1 MSKYKK
7 LTEEQ
12 ILQNKANRLK
22 NQIVKGYSRYEE
34 LYNAQL
40 QQGYALRDKLSFAA
54 YNKKQRNVY
63 QIGKKKEKK
72 NINRVILNEDRLYLR
87 GSETV
92 KNIIKN
98 LKDIDPTIN
107 ARKTEIE
114 ILKGK
119 AFENVYGYTFSNPL
133 EYYDTKTN
141 SYKKAYSIKQ
151 AQYLRST
158 LLFGIQWYNK
168 DEGGYY

>member
-54 YNKKQRNVY
+54 YNKKYRNVY
-63 QIGKKKEKK
+63 QIGTKNERK

-92 KNIIKN
+92 KNLLKSLKN
-98 LKDIDPTIN
+98 NDPTIN
-107 ARKTEIE
+107 LRKTETE

-119 AFENVYGYTFSNPL
+119 ALDTINGYTFSNPL
-133 EYYDTKTN
+133 EYYDKETK
-141 SYKKAYSIKQ
+141 SYKNAHSIKQ
-151 AQYLRST
+151 AQYLRGSI
-158 LLFGIQWYNK
+158 LLEVEWYSK
-168 DEGGYY
+168 EEGGYY